1 MAKINYTKKWT
12 KYAKDRLVGKK
23 ITNVEYM
30 TKEECK
36 EAGWHKRPICIQL
49 NHEIWISPMQDDE
62 GNDSGVMSYSGY
74 DSEGFEDIT
83 TLPVLGL
90 ED

>member
-1 MAKINYTKKWT
+1 MTKINYTKKWT

-36 EAGWHKRPICIQL
+36 EAGWYKRPICIQL

-62 GNDSGVMSYSGY
+62 GNDGGVMSYSGY

-83 TLPVLGL
+83 TLPVLSL